1 MIQLFSLP
9 LTLPDVELMFRL
21 WSVIQVNGLMN
32 LRPLLCIASLLFFET
47 QPLLFFTLP
56 VAQGRPRYIN
66 LGIHKPD
73 LDNEAN
79 YEGYVGTDHDNDR
92 NYVVTTAIHYQR
104 TEDHYL

>member
-1 MIQLFSLP
+1 MFFFPFFVCFTYFALFIFCSL
-9 LTLPDVELMFRL
+9 FRYTP
-21 WSVIQVNGLMN
+21 S
-32 LRPLLCIASLLFFET
+32 PLLCIASLLFFET